1 MGNPLN
7 LQHVKKD
14 IKNVRKL
21 KAKPVTD
28 ILQRLVDKDQGPNIT
43 IACYERCDET
53 PHITLELQTA
63 MVID

>member
-14 IKNVRKL
+14 IKNISRL

-28 ILQRLVDKDQGPNIT
+28 ILQHLVDKDQGPNIT

-53 PHITLELQTA
+53 PHITLELLTA
-63 MVID
+63 TAID